1 MIAPFLGLAAVAVV
15 GEPQRHLQRGG
26 DGGGRLRLL
35 RQGHVRLRLRGRQ
48 GRHQGQCGINWKS

>member
-1 MIAPFLGLAAVAVV
+1 MIAPFLGLAAVSVV

-35 RQGHVRLRLRGRQ
+35 RQGHLRIRLRGRQ
-48 GRHQGQCGINWKS
+48 GGHQGQWDISTG